1 MAEKVIRGARKFC
14 TSVMALCLV
23 LFAVYFVQE
32 KTGRMPEA
40 NANVEENENPDKQT
54 PGQFIQMGMP
64 EPVHGGHSEIK
75 AENSAWSQIFGTSIP
90 ETAQKQGEYCVL
102 IPKQGGTFVRISE
115 EMIYRRVSI
124 TLKDAIVSPEDILRI
139 CRTELYRGMPV
150 VPVVVIPEEEKN
162 VPLSREPGT
171 PEEDTLLSLAVEEKN
186 GETKIVLEFNT
197 VYEVT
202 VTEDKEFLYLT
213 LVRPFERYEK
223 ILVIDAGHGGIDPGT
238 SGGGSTEASVNLKVV
253 QYVKEILDQRD
264 DLKVYYTRID
274 NTLPDLSTRVEFANA
289 LHADMLISVHCNHNS
304 VSSVN
309 GLDVLYSKL
318 QEGGRFTSK
327 YLAGLCLDEVSAA
340 TGLKKNSLVERS
352 SDLHLMKYCTM
363 PSALIEFGF
372 MSNRR
377 DLNIIL
383 SEQAQQACAEAICR
397 VIDAAYAVPEEE

>member
-23 LFAVYFVQE
+23 LFAVYFVQD

-40 NANVEENENPDKQT
+40 NADVEENEEPDKQN

-102 IPKQGGTFVRISE
+102 IPKQSGTFVRISE

-124 TLKDAIVSPEDILRI
+124 TLKDAAVSPEDILRV

-150 VPVVVIPEEEKN
+150 VPVVVIPEDEKN
-162 VPLSREPGT
+162 VPLSREPKT
-171 PEEDTLLSLAVEEKN
+171 PEEDTLLSLAVEEKS

-264 DLKVYYTRID
+264 DLKVYYTRTD

-309 GLDVLYSKL
+309 GLEVLYSKL
-318 QEGGRFTSK
+318 QESGRFTSE